1 LVKAIR
7 TRAESAKLVKC
18 SISPVIADMDD
29 EDCEI
34 KHLHFL
40 SNDYVLKRGVCFAPN
55 SVTAQCNTDE
65 CVQETFIDLEAE
77 LAEY

>member
-1 LVKAIR
+1 
-7 TRAESAKLVKC
+7 
-18 SISPVIADMDD
+18 MDD